1 MCLSTRRDDF
11 LCIITSSH
19 ATIMTREIDP
29 NSGSGSGQ
37 YVVGLGGTGQAALT
51 SGCHVMFLRRLQQRL
66 RLYVYIQ

>member
-1 MCLSTRRDDF
+1 
-11 LCIITSSH
+11 
-19 ATIMTREIDP
+19 MTREIDP